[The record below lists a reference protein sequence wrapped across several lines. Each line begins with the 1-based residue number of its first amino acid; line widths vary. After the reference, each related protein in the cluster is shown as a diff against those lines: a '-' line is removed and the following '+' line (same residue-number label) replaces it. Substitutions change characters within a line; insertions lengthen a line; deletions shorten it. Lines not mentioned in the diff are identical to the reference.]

1 MIHRLVIQ
9 NFMTHKNTV
18 LDLHRGVT
26 VLTGPNNTGK
36 SAVVEAIRCVAENP
50 PSAQLIR
57 HGASKAVVRLELD
70 DGTRIQWERTAG
82 AALYKVLFPDGTEE
96 TYAKVGRG
104 AVPDDIRR
112 LLRLHSL
119 ETDAG
124 PIDVHIGN
132 QRTPIFL
139 LDQSGS
145 QAAGFFAASTEAE
158 YLLAMQ
164 QLLKERAAQAQRDR
178 RRLQETIQAIDKNL
192 QAFDALPTVA
202 QAMQEA
208 EGLYARLEVLRR
220 AIPALNIV
228 IQQAE
233 TLRDRCRTLSRTS
246 QSLENLHTPPPLH
259 ETTPL
264 LVDLQ
269 KLEKTIRLLKKTDYA
284 ADTLASLDGPP
295 ALKDTARLHALHTAL
310 DRMGYAVSQLSAQSA
325 IHSQTEP
332 PPTLF
337 DTPALAHL
345 TQRLE
350 ETQNR
355 RRAEEHRRQ
364 AIQPLGPPPEL
375 NAVPALVRMTE
386 TMEALLRSL
395 ETAQAKHRELAHL
408 EPLPEVRDP
417 AGLIRITDAL
427 DRCRQAM
434 DILEARKRRLAVVE
448 PPPSL
453 RDPEP
458 LQRLLDHME
467 QLHNQCARALD
478 QRETLEQQLEEK
490 RREVQALIEVMP
502 LCPFCR
508 QPLNAEH
515 FLEADHG

>member
-1 MIHRLVIQ
+1 MIHRLVIHD
-9 NFMTHKNTV
+9 FMTHKDTV

-70 DGTRIQWERTAG
+70 DGAWIQWERTAG
-82 AALYKVLFPDGTEE
+82 AVLYKARFPDGTEE

-119 ETDAG
+119 ETDSG

-164 QLLKERAAQAQRDR
+164 QLLKERAAQAQRER
-178 RRLQETIQAIDKNL
+178 KRLQETVRRIDKEL
-192 QAFDALPTVA
+192 EAFDALPSVA

-208 EGLYARLEVLRR
+208 ERLYARLEVLRR
-220 AIPALNIV
+220 DIPALDMV
-228 IQQAE
+228 IQRAE
-233 TLRDRCRTLSRTS
+233 TLWDRCRTLSRTS
-246 QSLENLHTPPPLH
+246 QNLENLQTPPRLH
-259 ETTPL
+259 ETAPL

-269 KLEKTIRLLKKTDYA
+269 KLEKTIRLLKKTDRA
-284 ADTLASLDGPP
+284 AAILTSLDGPP
-295 ALKDTARLHALHTAL
+295 ALKDTTQLHAVLTTL
-310 DRMGYAVSQLSAQSA
+310 GRMGHAVSQLSAQSA
-325 IHSQTEP
+325 IHSRTEP

-355 RRAEEHRRQ
+355 QRTEERRRQ
-364 AIQPLGPPPEL
+364 AMQPLEPPPEL
-375 NAVPALVRMTE
+375 CAVPTLVRMTE

-395 ETAQAKHRELAHL
+395 EKTQAQHEELAHL
-408 EPLPEVRDP
+408 GPVPEVRDP
-417 AGLIRITDAL
+417 EGLVRVTDAL
-427 DRCRQAM
+427 DRFRQAM
-434 DILEARKRRLAVVE
+434 DILEAKKRHLAAVE
-448 PPPSL
+448 PPPFL
-453 RDPEP
+453 RDLEP
-458 LQRLLDHME
+458 LQGLLDHME
-467 QLHNQCARALD
+467 QLRTQCVRVLG
-478 QRETLEQQLEEK
+478 QRETLEQQLQKK

-515 FLEADHG
+515 FLEADHD